1 MDTCGFDQEFE
12 LLILRVQVWD
22 VVFGFITKVLILR
35 IEITKYGVRIIVPKN
50 LQMFKTL
57 PPYFQWNGNHG
68 VTF

>member
-1 MDTCGFDQEFE
+1 MDTCGFYQEFE
-12 LLILRVQVWD
+12 VTDIKGTGVGRSVW
-22 VVFGFITKVLILR
+22 VKVPILR
-35 IEITKYGVRIIVPKN
+35 IEITKYGVRIIRPKN

>member
-1 MDTCGFDQEFE
+1 MDISGFYQEFE
-12 LLILRVQVWD
+12 VTDYIKGTGVGCGVW
-22 VVFGFITKVLILR
+22 VKVPILR

-57 PPYFQWNGNHG
+57 PPYFLWNGNHG